1 MNPVLSR
8 QNPNL
13 LQTTHAC
20 AEVERTVARLLGP
33 HSMQAQ
39 GRGPLNAELYD
50 VALAHGGLAELSY
63 GRATR
68 IDFAGNAAQFLF
80 RLTLAGACELSSGRE
95 HAAVT
100 RGAISVSS
108 PARASRIETSSDC
121 RSLLLRIER
130 QALEHKLAELL
141 QATPRAPLR
150 FAISVDAAHCG
161 AAVVRDTMGHL
172 HRMHAQCDSAHT
184 ATLFG
189 GDLTQWLMTML
200 LTQLP
205 HSYSDALLSSDAR
218 TPLPAHVRRSRDYID
233 AHLDTPLTLA
243 VLARVAGVS
252 PRTLQNGFAQ
262 FIGVSPATYVRERR
276 LEAVHER
283 LRREPQAS
291 VTQAMLACGV
301 QSFGHFT
308 RAYVRRYGHA
318 PSVTRGG
325 YS

>member
-1 MNPVLSR
+1 MTPAISR
-8 QNPNL
+8 TNSNL
-13 LQTTHAC
+13 LHATP
-20 AEVERTVARLLGP
+20 ARADVERTVARLLGP

-39 GRGPLNAELYD
+39 GREPLNAELYD

-80 RLTLAGACELSSGRE
+80 RLTLSGACELSSGRE

-100 RGAISVSS
+100 RGSISVSS

-130 QALEHKLAELL
+130 DALEHKLAELL
-141 QATPRAPLR
+141 QATPRTPLR
-150 FAISVDAAHCG
+150 FAMSVDAAHRG
-161 AAVVRDTMGHL
+161 AAIVRETLGHL
-172 HRMHAQCDSAHT
+172 HRMHAHCDVASA

-205 HSYSDALLSSDAR
+205 HTYSDTLLRSDTR
-218 TPLPAHVRRSRDYID
+218 TPLPVHVRRARDHID

-262 FIGVSPATYVRERR
+262 FVGQSPAAYVRERR
-276 LEAVHER
+276 LEAVHAK
-283 LRREPQAS
+283 LTLEPQAS
-291 VTQAMLACGV
+291 VAQTMLACGV

-308 RAYVRRYGHA
+308 KAYVRRYGHA
-318 PSVTRGG
+318 PSVTRGRG
-325 YS
+325 A

>member
-1 MNPVLSR
+1 MTPALSR
-8 QNPNL
+8 TPSNL
-13 LQTTHAC
+13 LHATHAS
-20 AEVERTVARLLGP
+20 ADVERTVARLLGP
-33 HSMQAQ
+33 HSMQTR
-39 GRGPLNAELYD
+39 GREPMNAELYD

-68 IDFAGNAAQFLF
+68 IDFAGNAGQFLF

-108 PARASRIETSSDC
+108 PARASRIETSHDC

-130 QALEHKLAELL
+130 EALERKLAELL
-141 QATPRAPLR
+141 QATPRTPLR
-150 FAISVDAAHCG
+150 FAMSVDATHRG
-161 AAVVRDTMGHL
+161 AAIVRDTLGHL
-172 HRMHAQCDSAHT
+172 HRMHSQCEGASA

-189 GDLTQWLMTML
+189 KDLTQWLMTML

-205 HSYSDALLSSDAR
+205 HSYSDAMTRSDTR
-218 TPLPAHVRRSRDYID
+218 TPLPAHVRRARDHID

-262 FIGVSPATYVRERR
+262 FLDMSPAAYVRERR
-276 LEAVHER
+276 LEAVHAR
-283 LRREPQAS
+283 LTHDPQANIAQ
-291 VTQAMLACGV
+291 TMLACGV

-308 RAYVRRYGHA
+308 KAYVRRFGHA
-318 PSVTRGG
+318 PSSTRGRIA
-325 YS
+325 

>member
-1 MNPVLSR
+1 MTPAISR
-8 QNPNL
+8 MNPNL
-13 LQTTHAC
+13 LHATHAR
-20 AEVERTVARLLGP
+20 ADIERTVARLLGP
-33 HSMQAQ
+33 HIMQAQ
-39 GRGPLNAELYD
+39 GREPLNAELYD

-68 IDFAGNAAQFLF
+68 IDFAGNDTQFLF

-100 RGAISVSS
+100 QGAISVSS
-108 PARASRIETSSDC
+108 PARASRIETSNDC

-130 QALEHKLAELL
+130 HALEYKLAELL

-150 FAISVDAAHCG
+150 FAMSVDATHRG
-161 AAVVRDTMGHL
+161 AAVVRETLGHL
-172 HRMHAQCDSAHT
+172 HRLHGQCDGANA

-189 GDLTQWLMTML
+189 SDLTQWLMTML

-205 HSYSDALLSSDAR
+205 HTYSDALLRSDTR
-218 TPLPAHVRRSRDYID
+218 TPLPVHVRRARDHID

-262 FIGVSPATYVRERR
+262 FVGMSPAVYVRERR
-276 LEAVHER
+276 LDAVHAALTR
-283 LRREPQAS
+283 DPRAS
-291 VTQAMLACGV
+291 VAQTMLACGV

-318 PSVTRGG
+318 PSVTRGRPA
-325 YS
+325 